1 MAKPEPPG
9 DERPDSSIA
18 NRVIAL
24 VVVGAAFSLL
34 SSILVPPF
42 VALVLAITLAPLT
55 DWFERMGLNRAL
67 SSLACLLLLTL
78 ALVGTAGL
86 VLYQAGAILQD
97 SDKHIDRI
105 GELVAKVSERPE
117 LKGIAATL
125 GTADAVEA
133 PAGQAEPGVEPG
145 PAPEAGATPPVSDPG
160 KQLGGAIRRNA
171 EQLGRYLLRGLGG
184 LLGVLGGLVL
194 MLAFLFYMLLTRHE
208 WVDRLTRAG
217 RHLGMRPRAEAL
229 GKIRDDVRTYV
240 SYLAMVSLAYAVVI
254 SLALW
259 AIGVPNALL
268 WGVLTGLLEVV
279 PYFGPVV
286 AGALPTLMAL
296 STGSGLWQ
304 PAAVIALFAVLQTVE
319 GYVVAPMLYGKAVD
333 IDPVT
338 VLFGVLFF
346 GFLWGPVGLAAA
358 MPLMI
363 LIRGILNITPG
374 TPALDALLDA
384 ESPGAKAGGS

>member
-1 MAKPEPPG
+1 MTKPEPPG
-9 DERPDSSIA
+9 DERPDSTIA

-34 SSILVPPF
+34 SSILIPPF
-42 VALVLAITLAPLT
+42 VAIVLAITLAPLA
-55 DWFERMGLNRAL
+55 DRFERLGLNRAL

-97 SDKHIDRI
+97 SDKHVERI
-105 GELVAKVSERPE
+105 GELISKASERPE
-117 LKGIAATL
+117 LKEIAATL
-125 GTADAVEA
+125 GTADSIEA
-133 PAGQAEPGVEPG
+133 PAGEAR
-145 PAPEAGATPPVSDPG
+145 PEAEASQPASDPG

-171 EQLGRYLLRGLGG
+171 AQLGRYLLRGLGG

-304 PAAVIALFAVLQTVE
+304 PAAVVALFVALQTVE

-384 ESPGAKAGGS
+384 ESPGGKAGGS